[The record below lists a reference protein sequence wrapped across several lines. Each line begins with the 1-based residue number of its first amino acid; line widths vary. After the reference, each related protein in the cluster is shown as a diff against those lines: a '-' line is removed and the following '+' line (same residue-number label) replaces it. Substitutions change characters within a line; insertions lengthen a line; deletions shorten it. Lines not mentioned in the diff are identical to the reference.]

1 MPYLQPTNIAKN
13 PKIPRKSGEINE
25 KKRPK
30 PLFFHLLNLS
40 LGLYHHFLG
49 PRAVFASDDEE
60 VDALRASLHGV
71 ADWTCI
77 HVVVG
82 LEMVDQG
89 ASHVVYFD
97 VDRTVTGG

>member
-1 MPYLQPTNIAKN
+1 MPCLQPTNIAKN

-60 VDALRASLHGV
+60 VDALRTSLHGGG
-71 ADWTCI
+71 DRPC
-77 HVVVG
+77 VVVVMG
-82 LEMVDQG
+82 LEFVD
-89 ASHVVYFD
+89 
-97 VDRTVTGG
+97 

>member
-1 MPYLQPTNIAKN
+1 MPYLHPTNIAKN

-49 PRAVFASDDEE
+49 SHAVFASDDEE

-71 ADWTCI
+71 GDRPC
-77 HVVVG
+77 VVVG
-82 LEMVDQG
+82 MGLEFVD
-89 ASHVVYFD
+89 
-97 VDRTVTGG
+97 

>member
-30 PLFFHLLNLS
+30 PLFFYLLDLS

-60 VDALRASLHGV
+60 VDALRTSLHGV
-71 ADWTCI
+71 GDSTCVI
-77 HVVVG
+77 AVIG
-82 LEMVDQG
+82 LEFVD
-89 ASHVVYFD
+89 
-97 VDRTVTGG
+97 